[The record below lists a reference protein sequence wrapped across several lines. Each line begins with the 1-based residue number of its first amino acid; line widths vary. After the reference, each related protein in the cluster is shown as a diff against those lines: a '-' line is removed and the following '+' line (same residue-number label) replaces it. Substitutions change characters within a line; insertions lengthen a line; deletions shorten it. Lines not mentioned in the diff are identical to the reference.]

1 MHRDISERVEALFE
15 KEAYLI
21 DVFPKTV
28 PPKDDGRFFAVEKYL
43 QRSRAGFESA
53 LARIVIKLYCYYDM
67 SVVTQDNELEAP
79 EPEQLLAVI
88 ENGYSKASGF
98 VNILLP
104 ECDALLAFSG
114 GDLYMTVYNAPGDVK
129 ELISQLARAEGLFFY
144 RAPGI

>member
-53 LARIVIKLYCYYDM
+53 LARIVMKLYCYYDM
-67 SVVTQDNELEAP
+67 SVVTQDTELEVP
-79 EPEQLLAVI
+79 EPEQLLAVL
-88 ENGYSKASGF
+88 ENGYGKASGF

-104 ECDALLAFSG
+104 ECDTLLAFSG
-114 GDLYMTVYNAPGDVK
+114 GDLHMTVYNAPGDVK